1 MADAE
6 RGERGYGEERTQDG
20 TVDLW
25 GRPSLRA
32 QGGRWR
38 ACSFLIASEML
49 ERVAFYGIGAN
60 LVLYLT
66 DVLHQDTVASVNN
79 VTNWFGAVMGMCSL
93 TLTTSLSWLRPEA
106 CISSNAE
113 DCRSKTKGFQTAI
126 FYCSLYIIGIGA
138 GGRRANTTTLGAIQF
153 DNFEPKER
161 SQKFSFF
168 NWWSFAQF
176 IGGLFSCTVLVYI
189 QENVSWSL
197 GYTIATIGSV
207 LSLLSFASG
216 TPVYRHRLPGGSPF
230 TRLAMVLWLLRGN
243 GGLPPVHPWELHELD
258 AVQYAKEGK
267 HRINHTASVRF
278 DLSTQALKEDYFL
291 NPFDSCLRVLDKAA
305 VKSGSDGPWMLC
317 PVTLVEEAKKTLR
330 LLPVFVSTLMPSVM
344 LAQNGT
350 SLLAPSGEP
359 HGLLDRHDSPRPCGV
374 RQAVRALPEGAN
386 RESSGDHFAA
396 EDRVGQ
402 VMQIVISVIAAL
414 TERWRLRVAE
424 SHGLTDENAT
434 VPLTVF
440 VLLPQFILLGI
451 TEVFVGV
458 GKMELFLRPGAG
470 GDEELGVFVVHIELG
485 DWWISEQ
492 LSALDGDEGN
502 GEGRKE
508 TVGTEQPERV
518 ASGLLLRFVG
528 RS

>member
-6 RGERGYGEERTQDG
+6 RRGREATARSA
-20 TVDLW
+20 
-25 GRPSLRA
+25 PK
-32 QGGRWR
+32 
-38 ACSFLIASEML
+38 
-49 ERVAFYGIGAN
+49 
-60 LVLYLT
+60 
-66 DVLHQDTVASVNN
+66 
-79 VTNWFGAVMGMCSL
+79 MGMCSL

-230 TRLAMVLWLLRGN
+230 TRLAMVFVAAARKWRVTL
-243 GGLPPVHPWELHELD
+243 PVHPWELHELD

-344 LAQNGT
+344 LAQVMTLFIKQGAT
-350 SLLAPSGEP
+350 LDCRMGPHFSLPPASLSAFLTATILL
-359 HGLLDRHDSPRPCGV
+359 GLVVYDRLFVPFLRERTGNPRGITLL
-374 RQAVRALPEGAN
+374 RRIG
-386 RESSGDHFAA
+386 
-396 EDRVGQ
+396 VGQ

-458 GKMELFLRPGAG
+458 GKMELFFDQAPEGMKSLGSSLFTLSLGIG
-470 GDEELGVFVVHIELG
+470 GF
-485 DWWISEQ
+485 
-492 LSALDGDEGN
+492 LSSFLLSTVTKVTGRG
-502 GEGRKE
+502 GRKPW
-508 TVGTEQPERV
+508 VQNNLNV
-518 ASGLLLRFVG
+518 SHLDYYYGLLAVLNAVNFVFFLFVAMNYMYSG
-528 RS
+528 ETFQTESEAMEAGEKEMALEES

>member
-189 QENVSWSL
+189 QENFTDTGCPV
-197 GYTIATIGSV
+197 GV
-207 LSLLSFASG
+207 LSRDWPWFCGCCEEMEGYLLSTLGSFTNLMLCSMRRKG
-216 TPVYRHRLPGGSPF
+216 SIELIIRLP
-230 TRLAMVLWLLRGN
+230 
-243 GGLPPVHPWELHELD
+243 
-258 AVQYAKEGK
+258 
-267 HRINHTASVRF
+267 
-278 DLSTQALKEDYFL
+278 
-291 NPFDSCLRVLDKAA
+291 VLDKAA

-344 LAQNGT
+344 LA
-350 SLLAPSGEP
+350 
-359 HGLLDRHDSPRPCGV
+359 
-374 RQAVRALPEGAN
+374 QAVRALPEGAN

-458 GKMELFLRPGAG
+458 GKMELFFDQAPEGMKSLGSSLFTLSLGIG
-470 GDEELGVFVVHIELG
+470 GF
-485 DWWISEQ
+485 
-492 LSALDGDEGN
+492 LSSFLLSTVTKVTGRG
-502 GEGRKE
+502 GRKPW
-508 TVGTEQPERV
+508 VQNNLNV
-518 ASGLLLRFVG
+518 SHLDYYYGLLAVLNAVNFVFFLFVAMNYMYSGETFQTESEAMEAG
-528 RS
+528 RRRWHWRKAKDGKAQPAF